1 MWNMVRYNSKSNIIY
16 KPPKQIKALARLW
29 YNSWGNA
36 TRAGLIVSKAFV
48 LWGHGEVF
56 PCCSL
61 SPYSLPLALSPTT
74 LLEIN
79 GAGVISQQPAL
90 SPRTNQCDHE
100 EGKSGIV
107 FKESKFAV
115 GELVRF
121 ALFSF
126 FHQEH
131 FGGSMPP
138 LTFLARL
145 WSKL

>member
-1 MWNMVRYNSKSNIIY
+1 MLLTV
-16 KPPKQIKALARLW
+16 ARL
-29 YNSWGNA
+29 
-36 TRAGLIVSKAFV
+36 LI
-48 LWGHGEVF
+48 
-56 PCCSL
+56 P
-61 SPYSLPLALSPTT
+61 SPPP

-121 ALFSF
+121 ALFFS
-126 FHQEH
+126 QEH
-131 FGGSMPP
+131 FGRSMPA
-138 LTFLARL
+138 LTFLAGL
-145 WSKL
+145 